1 MSRLKAVPHKANV
14 ADAAPGRKNVAEAA
28 IQEEYL
34 TEAPTHENYSTATAV
49 YNNYLTGAA
58 TYKEYFPEAATH
70 YDNLLVLVDTAAR
83 AASYDVGKSNGS
95 AGGSAA
101 IRSSAGYFWRSRS
114 GIFTFLPESSCMSC
128 SAFTIPFPSK

>member
-34 TEAPTHENYSTATAV
+34 TEAATHENYSTATAV

-58 TYKEYFPEAATH
+58 TY
-70 YDNLLVLVDTAAR
+70 NLLVLVNTAAR

>member
-1 MSRLKAVPHKANV
+1 MSRLKAVTHKANV

-34 TEAPTHENYSTATAV
+34 TEAATHENYSTATAV

-58 TYKEYFPEAATH
+58 TY
-70 YDNLLVLVDTAAR
+70 NLLVLVNTAAR